1 MKNVLFAVSGI
12 ALAVNSASA
21 VTVFDNENSGTKL
34 DFNGSARLVW
44 NSSASK
50 QTDANGTTRQH
61 INRAVANNTSRF
73 GFRLTQQLGNG
84 VYALGRVEW
93 RARGTSSSQHNFD
106 DWYTRQLYAGIG
118 HKQYGELTY
127 GNQGVITDE
136 IKQTDLAN
144 TLSLSGGLLVGAER
158 RVAQYTYSGVEGLKA
173 GIYYGGKS
181 PRGNDGLDLSEK
193 RKDVRGLGAIYTHK
207 IDEQQK
213 FTVATGASFER
224 AYNSN
229 GSVYD
234 RDAYGFGSA
243 YTFANTTVGL
253 DLERRTTENQG
264 MAGNKRTQKEVRT
277 IVFQKLTND
286 WNAYTMYAYKTNKLD
301 RAAGIDTKA
310 KANQFML
317 GTEYWIAK
325 DQLAKY
331 QLRAKTFVEWQT
343 TRTQN
348 YTNGVKS
355 TKSRNNETVVGF
367 RLFW

>member
-34 DFNGSARLVW
+34 DFDGSARLVW
-44 NSSASK
+44 SSSSSK
-50 QTDANGTTRQH
+50 QTDVNGTTREH
-61 INRAVANNTSRF
+61 INHAVANNSSRF
-73 GFRLTQQLGNG
+73 GLSLTQQLGNG

-136 IKQTDLAN
+136 IKQADLAN
-144 TLSLSGGLLVGAER
+144 TLSLNGGLLVDSER
-158 RVAQYTYSGVEGLKA
+158 RVVQYTYSGIEGLKVGA
-173 GIYYGGKS
+173 YYGGKS
-181 PRGNDGLDLSEK
+181 SRGNDGLDLSDK
-193 RKDVRGLGAIYTHK
+193 RKDVRGLGAIYAHK
-207 IDEQQK
+207 IDEQQT
-213 FTVATGASFER
+213 FSVAAGASFER

-229 GSVYD
+229 SSNYD
-234 RDAYGFGSA
+234 RDAYGFGAA
-243 YTFANTTVGL
+243 YTFANTTIGF
-253 DLERRTTENQG
+253 DLEHRTTENQG
-264 MAGNKRTQKEVRT
+264 AVGNKRTQKEVST
-277 IVFQKLTND
+277 VLFQKLTDD
-286 WNAYTMYAYKTNKLD
+286 WNAYTMYAYKTDKLNS
-301 RAAGIDTKA
+301 AGNNEKA

-325 DQLAKY
+325 EQLAKY

-343 TRTQN
+343 SRTQN

-355 TKSRNNETVVGF
+355 SKNRNNETVIGF
-367 RLFW
+367 RLYW